1 MERRQRSWPVRFE
14 LFKPT
19 RFSKEESVMYYAHEW
34 EAYQKSL
41 HHDQQATAPADAVS
55 SATTDAAVTPNLN
68 HSAPPIENNAAA
80 MTPAPGG
87 ISAEPVPKTP
97 GPATCNSGF
106 VPPSPEPSSST
117 TSISPTSAVNSSTSL
132 TSSTSSPSYAPP
144 DFSRHSRR
152 CCICLHPDRDAIEG
166 DFIRWRSPELIA
178 REYKIANRTSI
189 YRHAHCTGLF
199 AWRRR
204 ELGRVLEGILENAE
218 HVPLEAS
225 DAVVRAAR
233 VYAHLDENGNW
244 FEPARI
250 NFVLTGPVPPIS
262 RPESFQAARQLQT
275 NRRIAKRP
283 VNSSSSLSR
292 GRASVSTNQN
302 SARRS
307 SIASAR
313 RVSNRNSRQFRKKV
327 K

>member
-55 SATTDAAVTPNLN
+55 PATTDATVTPNLN
-68 HSAPPIENNAAA
+68 HSAPPTENNAAA

-87 ISAEPVPKTP
+87 ISAQPVPKTP
-97 GPATCNSGF
+97 GPATSNSEF
-106 VPPSPEPSSST
+106 VPSPPEPSSST
-117 TSISPTSAVNSSTSL
+117 TSISQTSAVNSSTSL
-132 TSSTSSPSYAPP
+132 TSSTSSPSCVPP

-225 DAVVRAAR
+225 DAIVRAAR

-244 FEPARI
+244 FEPPRT
-250 NFVLTGPVPPIS
+250 NFILTGPAPALYPL
-262 RPESFQAARQLQT
+262 ESSLPT
-275 NRRIAKRP
+275 NSGRAKRRNKKRARIA
-283 VNSSSSLSR
+283 VTSNS
-292 GRASVSTNQN
+292 NI
-302 SARRS
+302 RS
-307 SIASAR
+307 
-313 RVSNRNSRQFRKKV
+313 FRKKV

>member
-1 MERRQRSWPVRFE
+1 V
-14 LFKPT
+14 
-19 RFSKEESVMYYAHEW
+19 
-34 EAYQKSL
+34 
-41 HHDQQATAPADAVS
+41 
-55 SATTDAAVTPNLN
+55 
-68 HSAPPIENNAAA
+68 
-80 MTPAPGG
+80 TPAPGG

-97 GPATCNSGF
+97 GPATSNSEF
-106 VPPSPEPSSST
+106 VPSPPEPSSST

-132 TSSTSSPSYAPP
+132 TSSTSSTSFARPP

-152 CCICLHPDRDAIEG
+152 CCICLQPDRDAIEG

-178 REYKIANRTSI
+178 RDYKIANRTSI

-225 DAVVRAAR
+225 DAIVRAAR

-262 RPESFQAARQLQT
+262 RPESFQPTRQLQT
-275 NRRIAKRP
+275 TEGISKRRVSSRRP
-283 VNSSSSLSR
+283 LSR
-292 GRASVSTNQN
+292 GRASASRKQN
-302 SARRS
+302 PARHS

-313 RVSNRNSRQFRKKV
+313 QVPNRNSRQFRKKV

>member
-19 RFSKEESVMYYAHEW
+19 RFSKEEAVMYYAHEW

-55 SATTDAAVTPNLN
+55 PATTAAVTPNLN
-68 HSAPPIENNAAA
+68 HAAPPIENNAAA
-80 MTPAPGG
+80 TTPAPGG
-87 ISAEPVPKTP
+87 IS
-97 GPATCNSGF
+97 NSDF
-106 VPPSPEPSSST
+106 VPPPPEPSSSA
-117 TSISPTSAVNSSTSL
+117 TSISQTSAVNSSSSL
-132 TSSTSSPSYAPP
+132 TSSTFSTSPVRPP

-204 ELGRVLEGILENAE
+204 ELGRVLEGMLENAE

-225 DAVVRAAR
+225 DAIVRAAR

-244 FEPARI
+244 FEPARV
-250 NFVLTGPVPPIS
+250 NFVLTGPAPALYPL
-262 RPESFQAARQLQT
+262 E
-275 NRRIAKRP
+275 
-283 VNSSSSLSR
+283 SSLPTNS
-292 GRASVSTNQN
+292 GRTK
-302 SARRS
+302 RRS
-307 SIASAR
+307 KKRAR
-313 RVSNRNSRQFRKKV
+313 VAVTSNSNIRSFRKKV

>member
-1 MERRQRSWPVRFE
+1 MPRPEPSFPIRFE

-19 RFSKEESVMYYAHEW
+19 RFSKEESVMYFAHEW
-34 EAYQKSL
+34 DAYQKSL
-41 HHDQQATAPADAVS
+41 HHDDQPATTPAKAAPPPTATAALAPDINH
-55 SATTDAAVTPNLN
+55 ATDQTTA
-68 HSAPPIENNAAA
+68 APP
-80 MTPAPGG
+80 MPAPSA
-87 ISAEPVPKTP
+87 ISSE
-97 GPATCNSGF
+97 
-106 VPPSPEPSSST
+106 PSPLA
-117 TSISPTSAVNSSTSL
+117 SISPTSSAPPPPHQPPRRPL
-132 TSSTSSPSYAPP
+132 LPSPSAAPSRTPP

-178 REYKIANRTSI
+178 REYKLANRTSI

-225 DAVVRAAR
+225 DAIVRAAR

-250 NFVLTGPVPPIS
+250 NFVLTGPAPAIS
-262 RPESFQAARQLQT
+262 RPESVQPAHELQEKKTISKRRAKSRTPRSRRRGIVARKQ
-275 NRRIAKRP
+275 NRVRRTPTASRRP
-283 VNSSSSLSR
+283 S
-292 GRASVSTNQN
+292 
-302 SARRS
+302 
-307 SIASAR
+307 
-313 RVSNRNSRQFRKKV
+313 SNRNSRFTGKRSSK
-327 K
+327 

>member
-1 MERRQRSWPVRFE
+1 MERRQRSWPIRFE

-19 RFSKEESVMYYAHEW
+19 RFSNEESVMYYAHEW

-41 HHDQQATAPADAVS
+41 HHDQSTTTPADAVS
-55 SATTDAAVTPNLN
+55 PATTDATVTPNLN
-68 HSAPPIENNAAA
+68 HSAPPTENNAVA

-87 ISAEPVPKTP
+87 ISAQPVPKTP
-97 GPATCNSGF
+97 GPATSNSEF
-106 VPPSPEPSSST
+106 VPSPPEPSSST

-132 TSSTSSPSYAPP
+132 TSSTSSPSCVPP

-178 REYKIANRTSI
+178 RDYKIANRTSI

-225 DAVVRAAR
+225 DAIVRAAR

-250 NFVLTGPVPPIS
+250 NFVLTGPVPAIN
-262 RPESFQAARQLQT
+262 RPESFQPTRQLQT
-275 NRRIAKRP
+275 KKRISKRRL
-283 VNSSSSLSR
+283 NSRSSLSR
-292 GRASVSTNQN
+292 GRASASRKQN
-302 SARRS
+302 PARHS

-313 RVSNRNSRQFRKKV
+313 QVSNRNSRQFRKQV

>member
-1 MERRQRSWPVRFE
+1 
-14 LFKPT
+14 
-19 RFSKEESVMYYAHEW
+19 MYYAHEW

-41 HHDQQATAPADAVS
+41 QATAPADAVS
-55 SATTDAAVTPNLN
+55 PATTDATVTPNLN
-68 HSAPPIENNAAA
+68 HSAPPTENNAAA

-87 ISAEPVPKTP
+87 ISAQPVPKTP
-97 GPATCNSGF
+97 GPATSNSEF
-106 VPPSPEPSSST
+106 VPSPPEPSSST
-117 TSISPTSAVNSSTSL
+117 TSISQTSAVNSSTSL
-132 TSSTSSPSYAPP
+132 TSSTSSPSCVPP

-225 DAVVRAAR
+225 DAIVRAAR

-244 FEPARI
+244 FEPPRT
-250 NFVLTGPVPPIS
+250 NFILTGPAPALYPL
-262 RPESFQAARQLQT
+262 ESSLPT
-275 NRRIAKRP
+275 NSGRAKRRNKKRARIA
-283 VNSSSSLSR
+283 VTSNS
-292 GRASVSTNQN
+292 NI
-302 SARRS
+302 RS
-307 SIASAR
+307 
-313 RVSNRNSRQFRKKV
+313 FRKKV

>member
-19 RFSKEESVMYYAHEW
+19 RFSNEESVMYYAHEW

-55 SATTDAAVTPNLN
+55 PVTTDAPVTPNLN
-68 HSAPPIENNAAA
+68 HAAPPIENSGAA

-87 ISAEPVPKTP
+87 ISADPVPKTP
-97 GPATCNSGF
+97 GPATSNSDF
-106 VPPSPEPSSST
+106 VPSPPETSSST
-117 TSISPTSAVNSSTSL
+117 TSICQTSAVNSSTSL
-132 TSSTSSPSYAPP
+132 TSSTSSPSYVPP

-189 YRHAHCTGLF
+189 YRHAHCAGLF

-225 DAVVRAAR
+225 DAIVRAAR

-244 FEPARI
+244 FEPPRT
-250 NFVLTGPVPPIS
+250 NFVLTGPAPVLHPL
-262 RPESFQAARQLQT
+262 ESSMPT
-275 NRRIAKRP
+275 NSGRTKRRIKKRARIA
-283 VNSSSSLSR
+283 VTSNS
-292 GRASVSTNQN
+292 NI
-302 SARRS
+302 RS
-307 SIASAR
+307 
-313 RVSNRNSRQFRKKV
+313 FRKKV